1 MLRILLECCLPSS
14 WCIPFKLPFVSFSF
28 QGKKYKPLDL
38 RPKKTRAM
46 RKALTPH
53 EASLK
58 TAREIR
64 KRRAFPQRKYAV
76 KV

>member
-1 MLRILLECCLPSS
+1 MEICKIELNFPPFSS
-14 WCIPFKLPFVSFSF
+14 L

-58 TAREIR
+58 TARELR
-64 KRRAFPQRKYAV
+64 KRRAFPERKYAV

>member
-1 MLRILLECCLPSS
+1 LFVVTFVTDLLAPPL
-14 WCIPFKLPFVSFSF
+14 
-28 QGKKYKPLDL
+28 QNKKYKPLDL
-38 RPKKTRAM
+38 RQKKTRAM

-58 TAREIR
+58 TARELR
-64 KRRAFPQRKYAV
+64 RRRAFPLRKFAV